1 MRQREGVIS
10 EAFITNV
17 VRTSSAVVRVSYARR
32 PQGTY
37 EADAIIATLYSPSL
51 ESYFQPLHTKQ

>member
-17 VRTSSAVVRVSYARR
+17 VRTSSAIVRVSYARR

-37 EADAIIATLYSPSL
+37 EADAIISPFENKVWESL
-51 ESYFQPLHTKQ
+51 KV